1 MTSDWRANR
10 VGNMQP
16 GTGSSTTR
24 VFVNDWFGGLFLS
37 PCLSIIELSPSWQSI
52 WTQHFNSKTTFLFF
66 GSNRLGI
73 GLECVWYRGAEVKL
87 TVDWTNRKRITFYF
101 LFPFLTH
108 IFLYHQGISYFFF
121 SCPCKLVCFLSAMVK
136 GVKSFWTVYLH
147 IFLCNCSF
155 ILSYQLWKY
164 WRRQGTKKITV
175 IFIFKHPTYLRADFD
190 LSATIDK
197 NLCILRLTCV
207 TFSRKYRCKWLVRT
221 EIKVKNKQANKQTNT
236 NKQ

>member
-1 MTSDWRANR
+1 MSWLEYYTSLLQWLVRW
-10 VGNMQP
+10 
-16 GTGSSTTR
+16 TIFKSL
-24 VFVNDWFGGLFLS
+24 FVH
-37 PCLSIIELSPSWQSI
+37 C
-52 WTQHFNSKTTFLFF
+52 WTVASLAIHLNSAFQFKNHIFLFF

-87 TVDWTNRKRITFYF
+87 TVDWTNRKRINFYF
-101 LFPFLTH
+101 LFPFLAH

-147 IFLCNCSF
+147 IFPCNCSF

-175 IFIFKHPTYLRADFD
+175 IFIFKHPTYLRTDFD

>member
-24 VFVNDWFGGLFLS
+24 VFFNDWFGGLFFKSLFVH
-37 PCLSIIELSPSWQSI
+37 C
-52 WTQHFNSKTTFLFF
+52 WTVASLAIHLNSAFQFKNHIFLFF

-87 TVDWTNRKRITFYF
+87 TVDWTNRKRINFYF

-136 GVKSFWTVYLH
+136 GVKSFWTVYIH

-175 IFIFKHPTYLRADFD
+175 IFIFKHSTYLRVDFD
-190 LSATIDK
+190 LSTTIDK

-207 TFSRKYRCKWLVRT
+207 TLSRKYRCK
-221 EIKVKNKQANKQTNT
+221 
-236 NKQ
+236 

>member
-1 MTSDWRANR
+1 MRLIQRGRGEVNSWLN
-10 VGNMQP
+10 QP
-16 GTGSSTTR
+16 KK
-24 VFVNDWFGGLFLS
+24 D
-37 PCLSIIELSPSWQSI
+37 
-52 WTQHFNSKTTFLFF
+52 HFLFF
-66 GSNRLGI
+66 VSI
-73 GLECVWYRGAEVKL
+73 S
-87 TVDWTNRKRITFYF
+87 DPYF
-101 LFPFLTH
+101 PVPSRNFPF
-108 IFLYHQGISYFFF
+108 SFF
-121 SCPCKLVCFLSAMVK
+121 SCPCKLVCFLSTMVK

-221 EIKVKNKQANKQTNT
+221 EIKVKNKQANKQTQT
-236 NKQ
+236 NNNFCK